1 MDKTI
6 STIQWSR
13 ADIEYLLKDNGYEG
27 NTQQIEQ
34 FMENFDIEYF
44 EEKCIGYGWE
54 ILQNEVERIFVGGNF
69 S

>member
-1 MDKTI
+1 MYNVITEPKAGGKNRMDKVI

-34 FMENFDIEYF
+34 FMKNFDMEYF
-44 EEKCIGYGWE
+44 EEKCI
-54 ILQNEVERIFVGGNF
+54 
-69 S
+69 